1 MQIDRLIQIVFLLL
15 SHENIT
21 AKQLAE
27 ELCVSTRTIYRDF
40 HILSIAGIPITSQ
53 KGYGGGLSLLQGFS
67 LDKSYFTQA
76 EQSNIIQALQI
87 LKASNYPD
95 ADKSLYKVAGLFSH
109 HLQSEWLDIDFSYW
123 GSPEKE
129 RKNMTVLERAVINKY
144 VITFTYYNS
153 ELAITKQ
160 TTEPLK
166 LVFKSHAWYLVAY
179 SHSKNEIRT
188 YKMSRMRDIELTNK
202 LFHRELPKDF
212 SITPAYKEEYHT
224 PIFILHFSEKI
235 AYKVYDEFQEK
246 YIKKLDNGTL
256 EVTFR
261 YQFSDWTFLYLLSFG
276 EYVEIIE
283 PMEARNI
290 LKEKAKKILSIY
302 LGEDQPNGK

>member
-27 ELCVSTRTIYRDF
+27 ELHVSTRTIYRDIN
-40 HILSIAGIPITSQ
+40 ILSIAGIPITSQ
-53 KGYGGGLSLLQGFS
+53 KGYGGGMSLLQGFS

-87 LKASNYPD
+87 LKSSNYPD
-95 ADKSLYKVAGLFSH
+95 ADKALNKVAGLFSH
-109 HLQSEWLDIDFSYW
+109 HLQSEWLEIDFSYW

-129 RKNMTVLERAVINKY
+129 RNNITALERAIINKY
-144 VITFTYYNS
+144 VIAFTYFNS
-153 ELAITKQ
+153 ELGVTDQIV
-160 TTEPLK
+160 EPLK

-179 SHSKNEIRT
+179 SRYKNDIRT
-188 YKMSRMRDIELTNK
+188 YKLSRIRNPQITNEL
-202 LFHRELPKDF
+202 FDRELPEDF
-212 SITPAYKEEYHT
+212 SITPACKEDNI
-224 PIFILHFSEKI
+224 PIFKLHFSEKI

-246 YIKKLDNGTL
+246 YIKKLDDGTL
-256 EVTFR
+256 EVTFK
-261 YQFSDWTFLYLLSFG
+261 YQLSDWTFLYLLSFG

-283 PMEARNI
+283 PARAREI
-290 LKEKAKKILSIY
+290 LKGKAKKILSMY
-302 LGEDQPNGK
+302 